1 MLFGFN
7 PLTLNVVLDLY
18 IETALR
24 TFAAHECHSLGLDVV
39 DSFSLSFDYLGTDVI
54 ALP

>member
-1 MLFGFN
+1 MLFSLN

-18 IETALR
+18 IETALH
-24 TFAAHECHSLGLDVV
+24 TFAALECHSLGLDVV
-39 DSFSLSFDYLGTDVI
+39 DSLSLSLDDFGANAV